1 MNNEIYCPEPEDLRY
16 KLCIIAQSNYDWS
29 VDANEINFELDMNSV
44 GLDSAFQF
52 TGGMAVRINNSFKKI
67 NKVFINGDE
76 HFAFNDELV
85 ILPNLTGTKAYMK
98 IILADT
104 ESIEPHLTYISKR
117 IQSIAKTEDELQFS
131 TLTKSKSKFSLKAP
145 YGYILI
151 NADRFEYSSKN
162 SNEIVGYVNSDRNIS
177 LKKIQLDDFS
187 VIKST
192 VQITNFSEKENEIS
206 FKIVSSVT
214 SDTSKIQF
222 KSTKEIK
229 QIQIDNS
236 EVNVNRDGSNYSID
250 IVPFVGEKE
259 LIVKLN

>member
-1 MNNEIYCPEPEDLRY
+1 
-16 KLCIIAQSNYDWS
+16 
-29 VDANEINFELDMNSV
+29 
-44 GLDSAFQF
+44 
-52 TGGMAVRINNSFKKI
+52 
-67 NKVFINGDE
+67 
-76 HFAFNDELV
+76 
-85 ILPNLTGTKAYMK
+85 
-98 IILADT
+98 
-104 ESIEPHLTYISKR
+104 
-117 IQSIAKTEDELQFS
+117 
-131 TLTKSKSKFSLKAP
+131 
-145 YGYILI
+145 
-151 NADRFEYSSKN
+151 
-162 SNEIVGYVNSDRNIS
+162 

-192 VQITNFSEKENEIS
+192 VQISNFSEKENEIS